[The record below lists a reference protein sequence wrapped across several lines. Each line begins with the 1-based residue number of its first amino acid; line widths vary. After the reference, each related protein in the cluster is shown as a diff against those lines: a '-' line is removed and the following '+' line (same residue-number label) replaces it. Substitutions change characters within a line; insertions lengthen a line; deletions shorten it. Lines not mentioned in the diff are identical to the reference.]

1 MIEAEFLR
9 YDGSLVGFSVSG
21 HAGAGPFG
29 KDIVCAAVS
38 SATMLTANTIT
49 DYLFAKAEVKD
60 KGNRIMLVLRDPESA
75 MSIAAKQ
82 TIASFCKHLE
92 MLAEDNK
99 GKIRITVRDLKG
111 R

>member
-21 HAGAGPFG
+21 HAGAGVFG

-49 DYLFAKAEVKD
+49 DFLFAPAEVKD
-60 KGNRIMLVLRDPESA
+60 KGNKIMLVLRDPNSA

-82 TIASFCKHLE
+82 TISAFCEHLKT
-92 MLAEDNK
+92 LAEDYK
-99 GKIRITVRDLKG
+99 GKIKITVRDMKG